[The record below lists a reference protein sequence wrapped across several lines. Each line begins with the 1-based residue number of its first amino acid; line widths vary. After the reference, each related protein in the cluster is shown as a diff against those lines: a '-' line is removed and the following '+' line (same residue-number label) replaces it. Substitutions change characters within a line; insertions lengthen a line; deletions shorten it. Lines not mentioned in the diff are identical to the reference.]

1 MPDAPGATG
10 QLPPLLDPGKYEHL
24 AVGADTLMPVCKA
37 GANGRPNFV
46 ATTGGPEWHL
56 ELEIRVYRDATRRN
70 TLVSTLWEELR
81 ATSGEA
87 GK

>member
-1 MPDAPGATG
+1 MRQVQRVGCRYCCEGVAW
-10 QLPPLLDPGKYEHL
+10 LPRSSVVDEL
-24 AVGADTLMPVCKA
+24 ARGDL
-37 GANGRPNFV
+37 
-46 ATTGGPEWHL
+46 ATTGGPEWRL